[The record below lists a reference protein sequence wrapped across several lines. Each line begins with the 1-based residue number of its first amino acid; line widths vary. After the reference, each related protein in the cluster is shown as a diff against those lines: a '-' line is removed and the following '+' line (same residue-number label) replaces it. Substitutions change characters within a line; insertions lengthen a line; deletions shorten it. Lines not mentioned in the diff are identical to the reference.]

1 MKKRLAKK
9 IEKMRRKKVHEALEI
24 VLEINT
30 TQARAQSKTGCKP
43 TAFFEFDGHVGGM
56 GFAVHPDGW
65 KKWGS
70 SPVEFKERF
79 ILNQFQTP
87 KQAEAFI
94 ILILNLKIRAELEI
108 VATKLASEL

>member
-70 SPVEFKERF
+70 SPDEFKEYLACF
-79 ILNQFQTP
+79 
-87 KQAEAFI
+87 
-94 ILILNLKIRAELEI
+94 KIDGSVDRMKK
-108 VATKLASEL
+108 KLANVKKVLQDAGKM